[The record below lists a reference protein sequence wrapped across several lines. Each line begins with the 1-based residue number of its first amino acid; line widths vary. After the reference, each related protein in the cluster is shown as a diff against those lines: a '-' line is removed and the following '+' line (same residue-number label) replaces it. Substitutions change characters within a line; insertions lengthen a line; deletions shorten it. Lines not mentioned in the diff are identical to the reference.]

1 MPSTIGAYEVLL
13 DLTNDTRDF
22 ASVQLLR
29 DYGRTTASAV
39 VLHPGETLTL
49 VLDAGSVYSYAVKAH
64 TKVAGITAH
73 TWRNTRCNVSG
84 LFSSSA
90 CQPSNPS
97 TAPSMQGITVDRL
110 WRDFRFCVWNEA

>member
-1 MPSTIGAYEVLL
+1 MPSISAAYEVLL

-29 DYGRTTASAV
+29 DYGRNTASAV
-39 VLHPGETLTL
+39 VLRPGETLTL

-64 TKVAGITAH
+64 TKVANITAR
-73 TWRNTRCNVSG
+73 TWRDTRCNVSG
-84 LFSSSA
+84 LFSSSVS
-90 CQPSNPS
+90 QPSYPATIS
-97 TAPSMQGITVDRL
+97 PMQGITVDRL